1 MSHPSLRSCA
11 LLLAVLSSALS
22 LSAFAATPPALF
34 TIDAGAPTVLAQ
46 GAQKS
51 WPIKVS
57 ESNALAAVF
66 KGGMWLPNPA
76 GGQIYAKYQR
86 HVLHANGTWTW
97 VGTVETVHGAQP
109 AVLTFG
115 KGGVFGL
122 VPQASG
128 YPLRIVSNAS
138 GTRVVAT
145 SAEAMARSSVELGL
159 HGVPDYVIPPKPRTQ
174 DGNLADTAIHMS
186 AAAPVPPQAAAGGA
200 TVISVMVAYTP
211 GYVSQLGSQN
221 LALTRIQNLVDI
233 TNQAYIASGVN
244 VQIQL
249 VYSMQV
255 NYPDNT
261 SNQSALDDLT
271 GLDTNGNPV
280 SVPAALQKIASLR
293 VKYGADLVAL
303 VRSYQN
309 ATQGNCGVGW
319 LIGGNQTSIVPS
331 QSNAYGYSVVSDG
344 SNGGYYCLDTTFA
357 HELGHNMGSAH
368 DRANAGGT
376 SGAYPYSYGYLG
388 NGANGFSTIMAYGT
402 ATTTPLSVFSNPN
415 ISTCQNTP
423 CGVPDSNTSSSADNA
438 HSLNKTAPLIA
449 QFEPPAAATPPAQI
463 SAYVR
468 NDVNGDGKSDLL
480 WMNASANAF
489 GYWLMNGNSTLGSWT
504 TSVPSGYRV
513 VATGDFTG
521 NGWTDIVWQG
531 PSGSLYMWIGNGST
545 YTSQSIGNVP
555 AGASVVGA
563 GDVNGDGMSDLLFL
577 NSQTG
582 AFTYWVMNGASIT
595 AQSTQ
600 QVAPGYTIAAI
611 GDFTGTGMADLV
623 WTSAKNDLYMWIST
637 GNGFTASFVGTY
649 PAGWQLV
656 GAGDITG
663 SGTDDLLWRN
673 QSAGLFGYWLMNGAT
688 PTSAHSFAAASNY
701 SVAAIGDFNGDGKID
716 VVWTSS
722 ANDLYLW
729 SSNGTGFNYQYVGT
743 YPAGWNVIPSQLMA
757 AGKP

>member
-1 MSHPSLRSCA
+1 MPRLSLRFLA
-11 LLLAVLSSALS
+11 PALAVLLS
-22 LSAFAATPPALF
+22 VFSVAVFAAAPPTLF
-34 TIDAGAPTVLAQ
+34 TVNAGAPTVLAQ

-57 ESNALAAVF
+57 ETSAFDAVF
-66 KGGMWLPNPA
+66 QGGMWLPNPA
-76 GGQIYAKYQR
+76 GGQIYARYQR
-86 HVLHANGTWTW
+86 HILHSNGTWTW
-97 VGTVETVHGAQP
+97 VGTVDTVHGEQP
-109 AVLTFG
+109 VVLTFG

-128 YPLRIVSNAS
+128 YPLRIVSNAK
-138 GTRVVAT
+138 GTQVVAT
-145 SAEAMARSSVELGL
+145 SATAMAQSAEALRL
-159 HGVPDYVIPPKPRTQ
+159 HSAPDYVIPPRANSKV
-174 DGNLADTAIHMS
+174 GGLASVAPGVG
-186 AAAPVPPQAAAGGA
+186 AAAPATHSAAAAGGP
-200 TVISVMVAYTP
+200 TIISVMVAYTS
-211 GYVSQLGSQN
+211 GYISQIGSQN

-249 VYSMQV
+249 VYSLRV

-280 SVPAALQKIASLR
+280 SVPVSLRNIASLR

-309 ATQGNCGVGW
+309 ATQGNCGIGW
-319 LIGGNQTSIVPS
+319 LVGGDETPIVPN

-368 DRANAGGT
+368 DRANA
-376 SGAYPYSYGYLG
+376 SNPGAYPYSYGYVG
-388 NGANGFSTIMAYGT
+388 NGTNGFSTIMAYGT
-402 ATTTPLSVFSNPN
+402 TTTTPLAVFSNPN

-438 HSLNKTAPLIA
+438 HSLNNTAPLIA
-449 QFEPPAAATPPAQI
+449 QFEPPATVTPPAQI

-480 WMNASANAF
+480 WMNKGINAF
-489 GYWLMNGNSTLGSWT
+489 GYWLMSGAQSISAWT
-504 TSVPSGYRV
+504 TTVAAGYQV

-531 PSGSLYMWIGNGST
+531 PTGNLYMWIGNGST
-545 YTSQSIGNVP
+545 FTNKSIGNVP

-577 NSQTG
+577 NSKTG
-582 AFTYWVMNGASIT
+582 AFTYWLMNGANIT
-595 AQSTQ
+595 SQSTQ

-611 GDFTGTGMADLV
+611 GDFTGDGMADLV
-623 WTSAKNDLYMWIST
+623 WTSANNDLYMWIST
-637 GNGFTASFVGTY
+637 GYGFASSYVGTY
-649 PAGWQLV
+649 PAGWQLI

-673 QSAGLFGYWLMNGAT
+673 QGAGLFGYWLMNGAT
-688 PTSAHSFAAASNY
+688 VTGLQTFPAASNY
-701 SVAAIGDFNGDGKID
+701 SVAAIGDFNGDGRID
-716 VVWTSS
+716 VMWTSS

-729 SSNGTGFNYQYVGT
+729 NSTGVGFNGHYVGT
-743 YPAGWNVIPSQLMA
+743 YPAGWSIIPSQLMA
-757 AGKP
+757 AGNP